1 MNGSV
6 RRVVGSVCCL
16 VLSATLVACSARA
29 DKQPSRVESAFG
41 GFDQFQRNVV
51 LHEVATRAVASKI
64 NKRYRALISPYQTT
78 AAVATLRNE
87 DLALLFQ
94 AAYVTFIYTVAAG
107 PLDDMQLDL
116 AEIHRRGVAHAGD
129 DAKVY
134 ASLIEIRHF
143 AQARA
148 FAKLH
153 PRAPAEA
160 VPVVTDDRTRQG
172 PTALLVEAGG
182 SKLERRSVDLRDRR
196 IVVVSSPLCHF
207 SQRAIRSIESDAD
220 LRPLFHEHAVWIV
233 PPDQSTPFATVAT
246 WNRLHP
252 HESMAVAY
260 RREEWSMIDLWETP
274 VFYFLRDGRVV
285 GKVVGWPI
293 AGRKAEIRLSLK
305 RAGLM

>member
-1 MNGSV
+1 MNGFY
-6 RRVVGSVCCL
+6 RRVVGTVCCL
-16 VLSATLVACSARA
+16 VLSAGIVACSAST
-29 DKQPSRVESAFG
+29 DQQPSRVESAFA
-41 GFDQFQRNVV
+41 GFDQFRRNVV

-64 NKRYRALISPYQTT
+64 NDRYRALISPYQTT
-78 AAVATLRNE
+78 AAVAKLRNE

-94 AAYVTFIYTVAAG
+94 SAYVTFFYTVSPG

-116 AEIHRRGVAHAGD
+116 AEIHRRGIAHTGE

-134 ASLIEIRHF
+134 ASLIEIRYF
-143 AQARA
+143 AQAQA
-148 FAKLH
+148 FAKLY
-153 PRAPAEA
+153 PRALTEA
-160 VPVVTDDRTRQG
+160 VPVVADDRTRQG

-182 SKLERRSVDLRDRR
+182 SKLVRRSVDFRNRQ

-220 LRPLFHEHAVWIV
+220 LRPLFHDHAVWVV
-233 PPDQSTPFATVAT
+233 PPDQSTPFTTVAQ

-260 RREEWSMIDLWETP
+260 RREEWPMIDLWETP

-285 GKVVGWPI
+285 SKVVGWPI
-293 AGRKAEIRLSLK
+293 AGRKAEIRRSLK